1 MWWLILLLLL
11 ILLNNRHIDSY
22 QNYLEVPIYDCDR
35 DYNSE
40 LKQLNNFKRTLQPFG
55 YTNNEYLDKTRF
67 IFTKEPLP
75 TNPDFFMY

>member
-1 MWWLILLLLL
+1 MWWLILLLL

-22 QNYLEVPIYDCDR
+22 QNYLEIPIYDCNR
-35 DYNSE
+35 DYNRR
-40 LKQLNNFKRTLQPFG
+40 LRNLNDFKRTIQPFG
-55 YTNNEYLDKTRF
+55 YTNNEYIDQTRF